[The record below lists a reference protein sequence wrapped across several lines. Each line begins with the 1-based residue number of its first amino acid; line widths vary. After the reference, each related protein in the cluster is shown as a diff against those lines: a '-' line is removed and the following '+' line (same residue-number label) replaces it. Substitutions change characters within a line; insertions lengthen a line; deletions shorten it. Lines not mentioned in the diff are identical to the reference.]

1 MTQTPKVLI
10 ALVILAVTGVAAN
23 RLARPGSGLG
33 EQCRRAVGDA
43 QRHCYSQLLSERL
56 ADYGVADAMKT
67 LEQLAVADPYMTEHA
82 HEYAHG
88 IGIESFTRYPDIVST
103 FVACG
108 DGSASGCRHGFVQA
122 YLESRDSITAPELQ
136 GLCQPFKTAE
146 YSRALLFQC
155 IHGMGH
161 GLTMF
166 HGHDA
171 RPATASRRR
180 SFKDCVSRSRLRST
194 AARCSSNAF
203 TAWDMV
209 SRCSTAT
216 TPVPRSPTAI
226 SWPRRG
232 TRRRATVGCS
242 WKSS

>member
-23 RLARPGSGLG
+23 QLARPGSGLG

-56 ADYGVADAMKT
+56 AHHGGADAMKT

-108 DGSASGCRHGFVQA
+108 GGSACRGRLGSPPAGQGGA
-122 YLESRDSITAPELQ
+122 GRAGAGAGRTRSPSRP
-136 GLCQPFKTAE
+136 
-146 YSRALLFQC
+146 
-155 IHGMGH
+155 
-161 GLTMF
+161 
-166 HGHDA
+166 
-171 RPATASRRR
+171 RPACERTVRPAWPMCSPASR
-180 SFKDCVSRSRLRST
+180 
-194 AARCSSNAF
+194 
-203 TAWDMV
+203 
-209 SRCSTAT
+209 
-216 TPVPRSPTAI
+216 PRSSSP
-226 SWPRRG
+226 PRA
-232 TRRRATVGCS
+232 RRRRLGCL
-242 WKSS
+242 WRA

>member
-33 EQCRRAVGDA
+33 EHCRPAVGDA

-108 DGSASGCRHGFVQA
+108 DGSASGCRPGFVQA
-122 YLESRDSITAPELQ
+122 DLESRASIPAPE
-136 GLCQPFKTAE
+136 
-146 YSRALLFQC
+146 RA
-155 IHGMGH
+155 G
-161 GLTMF
+161 
-166 HGHDA
+166 
-171 RPATASRRR
+171 
-180 SFKDCVSRSRLRST
+180 LRSP

-203 TAWDMV
+203 TAWDML